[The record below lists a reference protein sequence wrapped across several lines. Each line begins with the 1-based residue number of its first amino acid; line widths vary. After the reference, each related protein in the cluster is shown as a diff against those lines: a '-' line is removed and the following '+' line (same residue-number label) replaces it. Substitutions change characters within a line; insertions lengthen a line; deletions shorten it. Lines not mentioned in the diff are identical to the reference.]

1 MKGLGMAKDDLREQD
16 SVEIYTV
23 SDEVE
28 RSMIDEA
35 LTQHKIPF
43 MFRSFEDFA
52 LDGVYTK
59 AYGLARVVVLKEYEQ
74 RARRILE
81 RTLQKKQQEE

>member
-1 MKGLGMAKDDLREQD
+1 MKGLGMAKDDLRDQD

-28 RSMIDEA
+28 RAMIEEA

-43 MFRSFEDFA
+43 MFRSFEEFY
-52 LDGVYTK
+52 DGLYTK
-59 AYGLARVVVLKEYEQ
+59 AYGLARVVVLKQYEQ
-74 RARRILE
+74 HARRILE
-81 RTLQKKQQEE
+81 RTLQKKQQ

>member
-1 MKGLGMAKDDLREQD
+1 MKGLGMTKDYLRDQD

-23 SDEVE
+23 SNEVE
-28 RSMIDEA
+28 LAMIEEA

-43 MFRSFEDFA
+43 MFRSFEEFA
-52 LDGVYTK
+52 LDGLYTK
-59 AYGLARVVVLKEYEQ
+59 AYGLARVVVLKNDEQ

>member
-1 MKGLGMAKDDLREQD
+1 MAKDDLRDQD

-23 SDEVE
+23 SDQVE
-28 RSMIDEA
+28 RAIIEEA

-59 AYGLARVVVLKEYEQ
+59 AYGLARVVVLKQDEH

-81 RTLQKKQQEE
+81 RTLQEKQQ

>member
-1 MKGLGMAKDDLREQD
+1 MAKDDLRQQD

-28 RSMIDEA
+28 RTMIEEA

-52 LDGVYTK
+52 VDGLLKK
-59 AYGLARVVVLKEYEQ
+59 AYGLARVVVLKQYEQ
-74 RARRILE
+74 HARRILE
-81 RTLQKKQQEE
+81 RTLQKKQQ

>member
-1 MKGLGMAKDDLREQD
+1 MAKDDLREQD

-23 SDEVE
+23 NNEVE
-28 RSMIDEA
+28 LAMIDEA

-59 AYGLARVVVLKEYEQ
+59 AYGLARVVVLKQYEQ
-74 RARRILE
+74 HARRILE
-81 RTLQKKQQEE
+81 RTLQKKQQ

>member
-1 MKGLGMAKDDLREQD
+1 MAKDDLRQQD

-23 SDEVE
+23 NNEVE
-28 RSMIDEA
+28 LAMIDEA

-59 AYGLARVVVLKEYEQ
+59 AYGLARVVVLKQYEQ
-74 RARRILE
+74 HARRILE
-81 RTLQKKQQEE
+81 RTLQKKQQ

>member
-1 MKGLGMAKDDLREQD
+1 MAKDDLRDQD

-28 RSMIDEA
+28 RAMIEEA

-43 MFRSFEDFA
+43 MFRSFEESA
-52 LDGVYTK
+52 YDGLYTK
-59 AYGLARVVVLKEYEQ
+59 AYGLARVVVLKQYEQ

-81 RTLQKKQQEE
+81 RTLQKNQQ

>member
-1 MKGLGMAKDDLREQD
+1 MTKDGLRDQD

-23 SDEVE
+23 SNEVDL
-28 RSMIDEA
+28 SMIEEA

-43 MFRSFEDFA
+43 MFRSFEGT
-52 LDGVYTK
+52 LDGLYTK
-59 AYGLARVVVLKEYEQ
+59 AYGLARVVVLKNDEQ